1 MGILGTRSD
10 VESQVKPKKVS
21 VARASEVE
29 LCDKVKAANLFPGFR
44 LHEEVGISGV
54 SCDMVY
60 EDGKRVFTIEAKM
73 EFNFKVLAQ
82 ACRWRYV
89 ATVSYIAVPW
99 STMRD
104 WWHSPKKV
112 LLEELGLGIIAVGEY
127 AQFLKGYD
135 PFERDEMFSTGPK
148 IYQYPADMEYWKEC
162 FERIGKN
169 QAAAGSRLGKRSTT
183 FTRTIDAL
191 KLEAQKHPEYTLS
204 QLLLEVPTHYSN
216 ISSAKGAIER
226 YAQYGVIEKFWKDDR
241 S

>member
-1 MGILGTRSD
+1 MR
-10 VESQVKPKKVS
+10 VQKK
-21 VARASEVE
+21 ASATSAPEAE
-29 LCDKVKAANLFPGFR
+29 LCSKVKAANLFPGFK

-60 EDGKRVFTIEAKM
+60 EDGKRVFTVEAKM

-89 ATVSYIAVPW
+89 ATASYIAVPR

-112 LLEELGLGIIAVGEY
+112 LLEELGLGIIAVGDR
-127 AQFLKGYD
+127 AHFMPGYD
-135 PFERDEMFSTGPK
+135 PFEYDNPYAYNSNSGV
-148 IYQYPADMEYWKEC
+148 YQFPADMEYWKDC
-162 FERIGKN
+162 FERIGEN
-169 QAAAGSRLGKRSTT
+169 QAAAGSKLGKRSTT

-216 ISSAKGAIER
+216 ITSAQSAVKR
-226 YAQYGVIEKFWKDDR
+226 YAEHGIIEKFWKDDR